1 MTKTTEKKFTIS
13 VILPIKSGKANGF
26 TDYFTKCIE
35 SIKTQESKIN
45 ELIIVHTNE
54 DYITEYLKSFD
65 FGDINVQ
72 SHPWTGEPNFAEQ
85 VNYGV
90 EQSKSEWISL
100 LEFDDEYS
108 KIWFKNVEKYSSVYP
123 DCDAFLPIV
132 VDVDEKSMFVGFTN
146 EASFALN
153 VSSEMG
159 VLTNETLHQFQ
170 NFQIAGM
177 AFKKEKY
184 IEYGKIKPSFKLTF
198 GYEFFLRM
206 TYNMSKI
213 MTIPRIGY
221 KHMNLREGSIFW
233 NYKNGDNILSEN
245 EVKFWIES
253 AKKEYF
259 FNKDR
264 QIKYVPESI

>member
-1 MTKTTEKKFTIS
+1 MENKVDIS
-13 VILPIKSGKANGF
+13 VILPIASSFGKDFDILFEKAI
-26 TDYFTKCIE
+26 D
-35 SIKTQESKIN
+35 SIKKQQIAIN
-45 ELIIVHTNE
+45 ELIIVHSDEESLCNK
-54 DYITEYLKSFD
+54 LNSFD
-65 FGDINVQ
+65 FGDLNVVKVLNSSDHTDYATQINLGIQ
-72 SHPWTGEPNFAEQ
+72 NA
-85 VNYGV
+85 
-90 EQSKSEWISL
+90 KSNWVSFFEH
-100 LEFDDEYS
+100 DDEYS
-108 KIWFKNVEKYSSVYP
+108 FIWFKNVNDYIKYHP
-123 DCDAFLPIV
+123 ECDGFLPIV

-233 NYKNGDNILSEN
+233 NYKNGENVLSEN

>member
-1 MTKTTEKKFTIS
+1 M
-13 VILPIKSGKANGF
+13 
-26 TDYFTKCIE
+26 
-35 SIKTQESKIN
+35 
-45 ELIIVHTNE
+45 
-54 DYITEYLKSFD
+54 
-65 FGDINVQ
+65 Q
-72 SHPWTGEPNFAEQ
+72 SYPWTGEPNFADQ

-233 NYKNGDNILSEN
+233 NYKNGENVLSEN